1 MCQDCGCNQVGAVA
15 IDGVTHH
22 DHSHPHEYSHSH
34 DRQDEHQHP
43 HQDFMGNEAGNHHDP
58 HERSHIS
65 HTIAIHESLLSKNDR
80 LAERN
85 RGYFQAKGVLAL
97 NILSSPGSGKTA
109 LIERMVQDLNSRV
122 LTSLQH
128 PLRIGVIVGDLET
141 DNDAQRLRRAG
152 APAVQITTG
161 NACHLEADM
170 VSRAMQ
176 KLDLDALDVLMIE
189 NVGNLVCPAS
199 YDLGEA
205 MRVVLLSVT
214 EGEDKPL
221 KYPTM
226 FKTANVVLINKID
239 IAEVVGFERESAIA
253 NIQRVAPQATLFEV
267 SARTGQGMEAWYSY
281 LGTANSIVCASHQE
295 KGLC

>member
-1 MCQDCGCNQVGAVA
+1 MERGFLNPVN
-15 IDGVTHH
+15 
-22 DHSHPHEYSHSH
+22 S
-34 DRQDEHQHP
+34 
-43 HQDFMGNEAGNHHDP
+43 NGNHHNP
-58 HERSHIS
+58 HVS
-65 HTIAIHESLLSKNDR
+65 HTLTIHESLLSKNDR

-85 RGYFQAKGVLAL
+85 RGYFQAKRVLAL

-176 KLDLDALDVLMIE
+176 KLDLDALDVLIIE

-239 IAEVVGFERESAIA
+239 IAEAVGFERERAIA

-281 LGTANSIVCASHQE
+281 LGTAIQ
-295 KGLC
+295 